1 MQDWRL
7 DQELQHVPQNKQGKQ
22 LALRNAKPTRIKR
35 YCLNVVLQSSA
46 LLVAIFQDVPLPK
59 AITMPKI
66 PAPPKKLLC
75 AVTGLPAK
83 YFDPVMF
90 PSLLL
95 LASTLADIGLPDAG
109 NAETLRQHRS
119 FQGSAEDSRVAEVLS
134 H

>member
-1 MQDWRL
+1 VQDRRL

-22 LALRNAKPTRIKR
+22 LALRNAKLTRIKR
-35 YCLNVVLQSSA
+35 YCLNVVSQSSA

-59 AITMPKI
+59 AMAMPKI

-95 LASTLADIGLPDAG
+95 ASTSLTLDFLMQ
-109 NAETLRQHRS
+109 ETQKPYANIAAFKALRKI
-119 FQGSAEDSRVAEVLS
+119 AA
-134 H
+134 